1 MLRNV
6 LTDPELVAFLGHIT
20 IQRTEPA
27 AEALRPAVMETPI
40 ILDLK
45 IKLLRAAAKGV
56 CRAQAISGPS

>member
-40 ILDLK
+40 TFSI
-45 IKLLRAAAKGV
+45 
-56 CRAQAISGPS
+56 